1 MKKDQNK
8 KTQAATTTRNLLA
21 FLLVVVILGATAGFY
36 YGLQIIKD
44 YSLEVTHAVADSGA
58 SATNIDKLS
67 QLKQQ
72 LAEGQALVA
81 KADNLFSTPGT
92 YQTQALKD
100 ISKYAGEAGVTISS
114 IDSSSPE
121 NNNGQIIPGSVYS
134 EVITL
139 QSPVSYAK
147 LLKLLDAI
155 EGNLPKMQITGITI
169 TRPSSP
175 SGDQVATDKITITVA
190 VR

>member
-8 KTQAATTTRNLLA
+8 KSQAATTTRNFLA
-21 FLLVVVILGATAGFY
+21 FVLVVVILGSTAGFY
-36 YGLQIIKD
+36 YGLQVIKD
-44 YSLEVTHAVADSGA
+44 YSLEVTHTTADASA
-58 SATNIDKLS
+58 SATNIDQLS

-72 LAEGQALVA
+72 LTDRQALVA
-81 KADNLFSTPGT
+81 KAENLFAKPGT

-100 ISKYAGEAGVTISS
+100 ISKYASEAGVTISS
-114 IDSSSPE
+114 IDSSSPDSST
-121 NNNGQIIPGSVYS
+121 GQAPAISNYS

-139 QSPVSYAK
+139 QSPVSFAK
-147 LLKLLDAI
+147 LLRFLDAI
-155 EGNLPKMQITGITI
+155 EGNLPKMQITGIAI
-169 TRPSSP
+169 DRPSSP